1 MSDTDTTGQQPE
13 ALPTKSQAKRELQ
26 ELRELASALAALP
39 EMRIHQLPAST
50 ALIEELLALRTLQD
64 GEPRRRKL
72 HYLGRRILEEDE
84 QALRQAVAGQTHGTP
99 EHTRRLHMTERWR
112 ERLLNEGKQA
122 LTEFMSRYPQ
132 TDGQHL
138 RQLIRNAA
146 RQAGDGDRNSPRR
159 RLYRYLRE
167 RIDEG
172 ESL

>member
-1 MSDTDTTGQQPE
+1 MSDTDTTGQQHE

-26 ELRELASALAALP
+26 QLRDLASALAALP
-39 EMRIHQLPAST
+39 ALRIHQLPAST
-50 ALIEELLALRTLQD
+50 AFVEELLEVRTLQD
-64 GEPRRRKL
+64 GEPKRRKL

-84 QALRQAVAGQTHGTP
+84 QALRQSVAGQTDGTP

-112 ERLLNEGKQA
+112 ERLIHEGKQA

-138 RQLIRNAA
+138 HQLVRKAA
-146 RQAGDGDRNSPRR
+146 RQSGEGDRNSPRR

-172 ESL
+172 DSL